1 MMTRITDSDD
11 RTRRDKPTLFCST
24 CGHEDHISGA
34 WMETTIDGTRMLTCP
49 DCGATIDE
57 RRTASPRPPA
67 EAD

>member
-1 MMTRITDSDD
+1 MTQITDSDD
-11 RTRRDKPTLFCST
+11 RTRRDKPTLFCPA
-24 CGHEDHISGA
+24 CEHEGHISGA

-57 RRTASPRPPA
+57 RRTVSPRPPA